1 MFQNGIIHKFYK
13 IPNDFQM
20 TLREYTIKVGR
31 KRVEKSSYS
40 FEEENPL
47 TVKTEKPVKF
57 VGLAQTTTTLKK
69 KTTPPLEKRATLA
82 KP

>member
-1 MFQNGIIHKFYK
+1 
-13 IPNDFQM
+13 M
-20 TLREYTIKVGR
+20 TLREYTIKVGQEL
-31 KRVEKSSYS
+31 VEKSSKS
-40 FEEENPL
+40 FDEKNPL
-47 TVKTEKPVKF
+47 TVETQKPVKF